1 LGREESE
8 LIGKSDF
15 DHNPK
20 EQAEVFWAMDD
31 EVFETRQENINIEK
45 TDNRWGETRW
55 VESRKSYYETSSGE
69 PYIIGVLTD
78 ITKLEEQK
86 RLIKAAELKA
96 REASI
101 SKSQFLA
108 NMSHEIRTPMNG
120 IMGMSELLLTSE
132 LNARQT
138 DFANIIN
145 RSGEALLTIINDILD
160 FSKAEAGKIELD
172 IQPFHLRNCIE
183 DVTALLASTITETGL
198 DLLVRI
204 QPGLPKMF
212 MGDAGR
218 IRQVLTNII
227 IAGSNILIIDDN
239 PINRSILKEQLSHW
253 RCESAAV
260 ESSQLG
266 LAVLQKAFEKNIKI
280 DLIILD
286 YQMPG
291 QNGEDFYRAKQKRE
305 AFADIPVIM
314 LSSIDSC
321 ELRHRMKS
329 LDINGFITK
338 PARSSV
344 LYDAIA
350 DAVCGPIILA
360 EKNTNPPDIN
370 LTARPSPL
378 VTAKHVDVLIA
389 EDNEVNQI
397 YASYVMEELGLT
409 FETAPNGKI
418 AVEKWQQLSP
428 KAVLM
433 DISMPEM
440 NGYEATQAIRD
451 IEKAQGLTPTLIIAV
466 TAHSMQGDK
475 HACLKNGMDDYLSKP
490 LAIKALKQCLE
501 SWDVLMNQ
509 SSERK
514 QA

>member
-1 LGREESE
+1 
-8 LIGKSDF
+8 
-15 DHNPK
+15 
-20 EQAEVFWAMDD
+20 
-31 EVFETRQENINIEK
+31 
-45 TDNRWGETRW
+45 
-55 VESRKSYYETSSGE
+55 
-69 PYIIGVLTD
+69 
-78 ITKLEEQK
+78 
-86 RLIKAAELKA
+86 
-96 REASI
+96 
-101 SKSQFLA
+101 
-108 NMSHEIRTPMNG
+108 
-120 IMGMSELLLTSE
+120 
-132 LNARQT
+132 
-138 DFANIIN
+138 
-145 RSGEALLTIINDILD
+145 
-160 FSKAEAGKIELD
+160 
-172 IQPFHLRNCIE
+172 
-183 DVTALLASTITETGL
+183 
-198 DLLVRI
+198 
-204 QPGLPKMF
+204 
-212 MGDAGR
+212 
-218 IRQVLTNII
+218 
-227 IAGSNILIIDDN
+227 
-239 PINRSILKEQLSHW
+239 
-253 RCESAAV
+253 
-260 ESSQLG
+260 
-266 LAVLQKAFEKNIKI
+266 
-280 DLIILD
+280 
-286 YQMPG
+286 
-291 QNGEDFYRAKQKRE
+291 
-305 AFADIPVIM
+305 M

>member
-1 LGREESE
+1 
-8 LIGKSDF
+8 
-15 DHNPK
+15 
-20 EQAEVFWAMDD
+20 
-31 EVFETRQENINIEK
+31 
-45 TDNRWGETRW
+45 
-55 VESRKSYYETSSGE
+55 
-69 PYIIGVLTD
+69 
-78 ITKLEEQK
+78 
-86 RLIKAAELKA
+86 
-96 REASI
+96 
-101 SKSQFLA
+101 
-108 NMSHEIRTPMNG
+108 
-120 IMGMSELLLTSE
+120 
-132 LNARQT
+132 
-138 DFANIIN
+138 
-145 RSGEALLTIINDILD
+145 
-160 FSKAEAGKIELD
+160 
-172 IQPFHLRNCIE
+172 
-183 DVTALLASTITETGL
+183 
-198 DLLVRI
+198 
-204 QPGLPKMF
+204 
-212 MGDAGR
+212 
-218 IRQVLTNII
+218 
-227 IAGSNILIIDDN
+227 
-239 PINRSILKEQLSHW
+239 
-253 RCESAAV
+253 
-260 ESSQLG
+260 
-266 LAVLQKAFEKNIKI
+266 
-280 DLIILD
+280 
-286 YQMPG
+286 MPG

-360 EKNTNPPDIN
+360 EKITNPPDIN
-370 LTARPSPL
+370 LTARPSSL

-451 IEKAQGLTPTLIIAV
+451 IEKAQGLAPTLIIAV